1 MVGKDCEGAFSKPAF
16 CSAPLSMDRFEWIV
30 NVMGRGILCRYSQR
44 WHLRVPAG
52 ANAARNVGKF
62 GNSAS
67 HSLTGQP
74 LETRRVK
81 HQQIRESNLGE
92 DQHNAFPVK

>member
-30 NVMGRGILCRYSQR
+30 NVMGRGILCHYSRR

-52 ANAARNVGKF
+52 ASAARNAGKF

-74 LETRRVK
+74 LDNQEGETSAGQTEQPGRGPA
-81 HQQIRESNLGE
+81 QCISS
-92 DQHNAFPVK
+92 

>member
-30 NVMGRGILCRYSQR
+30 NVMGRGILCRYSRR

-74 LETRRVK
+74 LDNQEGETSAD
-81 HQQIRESNLGE
+81 QREQPGRGPAQCISS
-92 DQHNAFPVK
+92 